1 MSATTV
7 VLIAVAAVLAGITLG
22 WGGRRVALQKR
33 LVRRAAERRFARE
46 FAALVDGTELDWS
59 SLRGPGHGPS
69 ASTSSW
75 FSSSSSSTFSSSSSS
90 TISAAAAFADPTDDV
105 AMLTPRALSA
115 ADQDYYAASWRNVRG
130 EFAAYPPSG
139 LMLAMHLTANLL
151 LNRGLLPVDTARPTM
166 LPESWTFASARGYR
180 DALRISARTE
190 SDRHESVTAAELN
203 RAMELYE
210 DFYWE
215 MLTLTPAEFE

>member
-46 FAALVDGTELDWS
+46 FAALVDGTELDWAA
-59 SLRGPGHGPS
+59 LRGPGHGPS
-69 ASTSSW
+69 ASSS
-75 FSSSSSSTFSSSSSS
+75 FSSSSSS
-90 TISAAAAFADPTDDV
+90 TIGAAAAFADPTDDV
-105 AMLTPRALSA
+105 AMLTPRALSP

-180 DALRISARTE
+180 DALRISARTD
-190 SDRHESVTAAELN
+190 SDRRESVTAAELN

-215 MLTLTPAEFE
+215 MLTLTAAVE

>member
-46 FAALVDGTELDWS
+46 FAALVDGTELDWAA
-59 SLRGPGHGPS
+59 LRGPGHGPS
-69 ASTSSW
+69 ASAWSP
-75 FSSSSSSTFSSSSSS
+75 SSS
-90 TISAAAAFADPTDDV
+90 TISAAAAFVDPTDDV
-105 AMLTPRALSA
+105 AMLTPRALSP

-151 LNRGLLPVDTARPTM
+151 LNRGLLPADTARPTM

-180 DALRISARTE
+180 DALRISARTD
-190 SDRHESVTAAELN
+190 SDRA
-203 RAMELYE
+203 RA
-210 DFYWE
+210 
-215 MLTLTPAEFE
+215 

>member
-33 LVRRAAERRFARE
+33 LMRRAAERRFARE
-46 FAALVDGTELDWS
+46 FAALVDGTELDWAA
-59 SLRGPGHGPS
+59 LRGPGHGHGSSGS
-69 ASTSSW
+69 ASASA
-75 FSSSSSSTFSSSSSS
+75 SSSS

-105 AMLTPRALSA
+105 AMLTPRALSP

-151 LNRGLLPVDTARPTM
+151 LNRELLPADTARPTM

-180 DALRISARTE
+180 DALRISARTD
-190 SDRHESVTAAELN
+190 SDRREGVTAAELN

-215 MLTLTPAEFE
+215 MLTLTAAVE

>member
-1 MSATTV
+1 MSATNV

-59 SLRGPGHGPS
+59 ALRGPGRGF
-69 ASTSSW
+69 STSS
-75 FSSSSSSTFSSSSSS
+75 
-90 TISAAAAFADPTDDV
+90 TIGAAAAFAEPTDDV
-105 AMLTPRALSA
+105 SMLTPKALTP
-115 ADQDYYAASWRNVRG
+115 ADQEYYAASWRNVRG

-151 LNRGLLPVDTARPTM
+151 LNRGLLPADTARPTM
-166 LPESWTFASARGYR
+166 LPESWTFPSARGYR
-180 DALRISARTE
+180 DALRISARTD
-190 SDRHESVTAAELN
+190 SGSRESVTDAELN
-203 RAMELYE
+203 KAMEQFE

-215 MLTLTPAEFE
+215 MLTLTPVE

>member
-1 MSATTV
+1 MSATNV

-46 FAALVDGTELDWS
+46 FAALVDGTELDWAA
-59 SLRGPGHGPS
+59 LRGPGHGPS
-69 ASTSSW
+69 AAA
-75 FSSSSSSTFSSSSSS
+75 SSTLG
-90 TISAAAAFADPTDDV
+90 AAAAFVNPTHD
-105 AMLTPRALSA
+105 ASMLTPRPLSPE
-115 ADQDYYAASWRNVRG
+115 DQDYYAASWRNVRG

-151 LNRGLLPVDTARPTM
+151 LNRGLLPADTARPTM
-166 LPESWTFASARGYR
+166 LPESWTFPSARGYR
-180 DALRISARTE
+180 DALRISARTD
-190 SDRHESVTAAELN
+190 SDRRERVTAAELN

-210 DFYWE
+210 EFYWE
-215 MLTLTPAEFE
+215 MLTLAAVVE

>member
-46 FAALVDGTELDWS
+46 FAALVDGTELDWAA
-59 SLRGPGHGPS
+59 LRGPGHGPS
-69 ASTSSW
+69 ASA
-75 FSSSSSSTFSSSSSS
+75 SSSSSS
-90 TISAAAAFADPTDDV
+90 TIGAAAAFVDPTDDPS
-105 AMLTPRALSA
+105 MLTPRVLSP

-151 LNRGLLPVDTARPTM
+151 LNRGLLPADTARPTM
-166 LPESWTFASARGYR
+166 LPESWTFPSARGYR
-180 DALRISARTE
+180 DALRISARTD
-190 SDRHESVTAAELN
+190 SDRRESVTATELN

-215 MLTLTPAEFE
+215 MLTLTAVVE

>member
-59 SLRGPGHGPS
+59 ALRGPGRG
-69 ASTSSW
+69 
-75 FSSSSSSTFSSSSSS
+75 FSGSS
-90 TISAAAAFADPTDDV
+90 TIGAAAAFAEPTDDV
-105 AMLTPRALSA
+105 AMLTPKALSP

-139 LMLAMHLTANLL
+139 LMLAVHLTANLL
-151 LNRGLLPVDTARPTM
+151 LNRGLLPADTARPTM
-166 LPESWTFASARGYR
+166 LPASWTFPSARGYR
-180 DALRISARTE
+180 DALSISARTDSNRRE
-190 SDRHESVTAAELN
+190 AVPDAELN
-203 RAMELYE
+203 KAMELFE

-215 MLTLTPAEFE
+215 MLTLTPVE